1 LMIQPLVMAALSP
14 FAGRISDRVEARLV
28 ASFGMGLSVAGLSML
43 FFLQASATSMEYVAV
58 CLVVLGTGFALFSS
72 PNTNAVMGSVERR
85 DMGVA
90 SATLGTMR
98 LVGQM
103 MSMALTLAVMAA
115 LMHGEKTTPAVFP
128 RFMLSLRA
136 IFGISAAL
144 CLAGVFASLARG
156 SHLKR
161 A

>member
-1 LMIQPLVMAALSP
+1 M
-14 FAGRISDRVEARLV
+14 
-28 ASFGMGLSVAGLSML
+28 
-43 FFLQASATSMEYVAV
+43 
-58 CLVVLGTGFALFSS
+58 
-72 PNTNAVMGSVERR
+72 
-85 DMGVA
+85 
-90 SATLGTMR
+90 
-98 LVGQM
+98 VGQM

-136 IFGISAAL
+136 TFGISAAL